1 MQLLTYYLQLGVFRG
16 YKFGISTEQEDKGGK
31 FDDLIFAREDDQ
43 RNRTLRFVQAK
54 HKQKEGYEITRTD
67 LFAAK
72 ENKKSKEIKMDTK
85 TNKKPFEVNK
95 C

>member
-1 MQLLTYYLQLGVFRG
+1 MYYLQLGVSRG
-16 YKFGISTEQEDKGGK
+16 YEFGIATEQEDKGGK

-54 HKQKEGYEITRTD
+54 HKQKEGYKITRTD

-72 ENKKSKEIKMDTK
+72 KHKKNNDEVDTK
-85 TNKKPFEVNK
+85 TNKKAFEVNK